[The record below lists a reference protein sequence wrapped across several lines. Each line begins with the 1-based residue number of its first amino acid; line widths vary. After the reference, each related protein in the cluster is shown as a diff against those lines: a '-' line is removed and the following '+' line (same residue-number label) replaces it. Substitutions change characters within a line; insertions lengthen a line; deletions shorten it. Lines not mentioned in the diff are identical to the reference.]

1 MRCEQLNDTL
11 GDSKQL
17 YRKGLKGR
25 DCLKVL
31 KARKE
36 SRMGALYN
44 VTARRIKEVSN
55 FLFRHTLC
63 RCTEKSLS
71 ICELNVQ
78 KMDLVENV
86 LWQ

>member
-44 VTARRIKEVSN
+44 VTVRRIKEVSN

-71 ICELNVQ
+71 ICEQNVH
-78 KMDLVENV
+78 KMALVENV
-86 LWQ
+86 RG